1 MIKTKKR
8 EEDFRTKK
16 KRIRG
21 ESKRGEKEGKDLS
34 LKATL
39 LLEI

>member
-1 MIKTKKR
+1 MIKAKKR
-8 EEDFRTKK
+8 EEGFRTKK

-21 ESKRGEKEGKDLS
+21 EFKREEKEDKDLN

>member
-1 MIKTKKR
+1 MIKAKKR
-8 EEDFRTKK
+8 EEGSRTKK

-21 ESKRGEKEGKDLS
+21 EFKRGEKEGKDLS